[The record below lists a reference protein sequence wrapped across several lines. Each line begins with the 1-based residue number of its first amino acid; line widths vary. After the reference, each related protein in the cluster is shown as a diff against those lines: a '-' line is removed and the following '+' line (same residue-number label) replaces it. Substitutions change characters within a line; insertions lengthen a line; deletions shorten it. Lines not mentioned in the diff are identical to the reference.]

1 MPLRLSLH
9 YKGLYCLMVWVMQG
23 VERVQHTGQGTH
35 SRTASD
41 ALNYRRKLVPGY
53 ISWYQE
59 NPISSSYSV
68 PVMCACSVLAA
79 RVLQIYKDDIAL
91 VQANG

>member
-1 MPLRLSLH
+1 
-9 YKGLYCLMVWVMQG
+9 MQG
-23 VERVQHTGQGTH
+23 VERAGCGQGIH

-41 ALNYRRKLVPGY
+41 TLNYRRKLVPGCFF
-53 ISWYQE
+53 WYEE
-59 NPISSSYSV
+59 NPISSSYFV

-79 RVLQIYKDDIAL
+79 RALQIYIDDTAL